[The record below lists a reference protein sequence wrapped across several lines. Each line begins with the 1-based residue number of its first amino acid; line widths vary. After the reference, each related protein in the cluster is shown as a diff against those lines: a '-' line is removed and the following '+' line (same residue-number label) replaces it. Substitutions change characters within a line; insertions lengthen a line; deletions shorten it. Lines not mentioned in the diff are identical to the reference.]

1 VAWSGHRPE
10 LFAHPERARALVW
23 GETRRLL
30 PELGPDLL
38 VLSGGQRGVDLW
50 AAAAARDS
58 GLALR
63 LLLPAP
69 PRIFCVDWP
78 LEDVDALSLA
88 IDHAE
93 DVRIFGSR
101 AAEAAGYD
109 ARNRALAA
117 ECDLLIVVWSGLQ
130 HGGTFFTLTEARR
143 LGKPIREHHLS
154 ASGHRPGVGERGI

>member
-1 VAWSGHRPE
+1 
-10 LFAHPERARALVW
+10 VW

-30 PELGPDLL
+30 SELGPNLL

-58 GLALR
+58 GLALK

-69 PRIFCVDWP
+69 PRIFCADWP
-78 LEDVDALSLA
+78 LEDADALSIA
-88 IDHAE
+88 VDYAE
-93 DVRIFGSR
+93 HVRVFGAST
-101 AAEAAGYD
+101 AEAAGYD

-117 ECDLLIVVWSGLQ
+117 ECDLLVVVWSGRQ

-143 LGKPIREHHLS
+143 VGKPIREHRLDP
-154 ASGHRPGVGERGI
+154 SGHRPGVGERGV